1 MIYPARH
8 YPAKLM
14 AATEGG
20 FVVTFRD
27 VPEAITQGEDAI
39 DAIAM
44 GVDALY
50 SARDFYIE
58 DNRPMNEPS
67 ARRDDEVLVPL
78 YVNDRDEE
86 MQLYGVD
93 V

>member
-1 MIYPARH
+1 MIYPARY
-8 YPAKLM
+8 YPAKLTP
-14 AATEGG
+14 AEEGG

-27 VPEAITQGEDAI
+27 VLEAITQGDDPI

-50 SARDFYIE
+50 IAREFYVT
-58 DNRPMNEPS
+58 DGQFMHEPS
-67 ARRDDEVLVPL
+67 ARQDGEVLVPL
-78 YVNDRDEE
+78 YVDDRDEE
-86 MQLYGVD
+86 MQLFGVD